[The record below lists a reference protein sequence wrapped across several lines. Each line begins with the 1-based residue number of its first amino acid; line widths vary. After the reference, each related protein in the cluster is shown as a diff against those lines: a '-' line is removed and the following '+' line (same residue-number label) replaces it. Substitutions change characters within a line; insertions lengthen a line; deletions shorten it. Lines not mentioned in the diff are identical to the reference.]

1 METAP
6 VYMHAL
12 GQKESIAVCM
22 EDLAGTYLNKYGYG
36 RNDDFVLRCLNASI
50 KANPVYIVAIA
61 TKSNV
66 LSQQLLKECKKRDI
80 PHFKY
85 AKDVP
90 DLKDLALQVEALY
103 KQTDE
108 LGYEEMPREQYG
120 DWVTKMQSK
129 SSIHKQTSN

>member
-1 METAP
+1 LYGRPWA
-6 VYMHAL
+6 A
-12 GQKESIAVCM
+12 
-22 EDLAGTYLNKYGYG
+22 YLDKHGYGY
-36 RNDDFVLRCLNASI
+36 NDDFLLHCLNASI

-66 LSQQLLKECKKRDI
+66 LSQQLLAECKKHNV
-80 PHFKY
+80 PNFKK

-90 DLKDLALQVEALY
+90 ALKDLALQVEQIY

-120 DWVTKMQSK
+120 EWVNKMQSQA
-129 SSIHKQTSN
+129 SIHKQTSK